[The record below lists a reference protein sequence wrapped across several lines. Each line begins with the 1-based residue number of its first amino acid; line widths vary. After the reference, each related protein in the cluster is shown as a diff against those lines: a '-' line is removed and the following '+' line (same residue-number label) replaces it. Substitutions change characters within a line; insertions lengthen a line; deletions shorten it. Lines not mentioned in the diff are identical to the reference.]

1 MIFDLR
7 FSIALTLT
15 PHPAPTRY
23 DKRMTFEQ
31 FRTTAE
37 QMLDEIPDEFVEG
50 LQGLHVLEHAKPEE
64 AFRHVY
70 RMGEYMDPG
79 FDSFLGGNP
88 GLGRHVAL
96 YYGSFVAIAK
106 EQPDFDWEGE
116 LWETLTHEVRHHV
129 ESLAGDDSLV
139 QDDRRRTAEFKQRFA
154 KPRSE

>member
-1 MIFDLR
+1 
-7 FSIALTLT
+7 
-15 PHPAPTRY
+15 
-23 DKRMTFEQ
+23 
-31 FRTTAE
+31 
-37 QMLDEIPDEFVEG
+37 MLDEIPDEFVEG
-50 LQGLHVLEHAKPEE
+50 LQGLHVLEEAKPEA

-106 EQPDFDWEGE
+106 GQPDFDWEGE

-139 QDDRRRTAEFKQRFA
+139 QDDRRRTAEFKKRFA